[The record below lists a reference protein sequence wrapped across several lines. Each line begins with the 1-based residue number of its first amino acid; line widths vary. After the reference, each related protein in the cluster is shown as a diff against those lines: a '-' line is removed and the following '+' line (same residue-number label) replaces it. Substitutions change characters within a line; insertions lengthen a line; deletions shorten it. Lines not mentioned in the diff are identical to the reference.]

1 MDHMVF
7 PHQRISTWVAVV
19 EGARRK
25 ADYLHAVGFIGEGF
39 QHGCFARAGMAL
51 NANNSVRADEY
62 RLNRLILVGG
72 EVSVSGIKICTDRL
86 GLPLAVIHM
95 GAMMLRSVSRVVRAA
110 LIIIILSADIIIL

>member
-1 MDHMVF
+1 MIIKHIGTEWITWF
-7 PHQRISTWVAVV
+7 SRISTWMV

-51 NANNSVRADEY
+51 NANNSIRAGEY

-72 EVSVSGIKICTDRL
+72 E
-86 GLPLAVIHM
+86 
-95 GAMMLRSVSRVVRAA
+95 RSA
-110 LIIIILSADIIIL
+110 LVASKSARIGSA